1 MFHHALTHPQL
12 QVYVSGRISGR
23 TIVYCA
29 LTKALLYTIIFA

>member
-12 QVYVSGRISGR
+12 QAYVSGR

-29 LTKALLYTIIFA
+29 LTKALLYTINL